1 MSSRSITMQRL
12 PFSIFSEVL
21 LSDNMAQVTVGVLI
35 EERHENRSQET
46 TDGFQ
51 VKLLSDS
58 ELQKQLLFYGV
69 EPGPVLPSTRTLYEN
84 KLLELMNSSPQTPRG
99 QTNETEDLDRYSE
112 TEEEKTKETSTAVVL
127 ETKDFKVTAA
137 CASGYDKASHTEVSE
152 RHKKLL
158 SPDTDYSLAKIVA
171 ELEQILPED
180 KLAAHLMH
188 GQKQSG
194 GSSPQPTRRKTI
206 ADTPGGTAGK
216 DDGQGETW
224 FPAPQS
230 PVGISSRQRAAKE
243 SGQSTKETVETV
255 RVEKEKLK
263 LEKEKFRSEVAR
275 EDAHQG
281 LIPMPV
287 RIAIFTIF
295 IFVLFVYVTM
305 ETNPANPF
313 LQFIMGRGL

>member
-1 MSSRSITMQRL
+1 
-12 PFSIFSEVL
+12 
-21 LSDNMAQVTVGVLI
+21 MAQVTVGVLI
-35 EERHENRSQET
+35 EERHENRSQEN

-58 ELQKQLLFYGV
+58 ELQKQLLLYGV

-112 TEEEKTKETSTAVVL
+112 MKEEKTKETSTEVVL

-137 CASGYDKASHTEVSE
+137 CASGYDK
-152 RHKKLL
+152 
-158 SPDTDYSLAKIVA
+158 
-171 ELEQILPED
+171 LEQILPED

-206 ADTPGGTAGK
+206 ADTPGGTVGK

-224 FPAPQS
+224 FPASQS

-263 LEKEKFRSEVAR
+263 LEKQKFRAEVAR
-275 EDAHQG
+275 EDTHQG

-287 RIAIFTIF
+287 RIAILTIF

-305 ETNPANPF
+305 ETNPNNPF
-313 LQFIMGRGL
+313 LQFIMARWL

>member
-1 MSSRSITMQRL
+1 
-12 PFSIFSEVL
+12 
-21 LSDNMAQVTVGVLI
+21 MAQVTVGVLI
-35 EERHENRSQET
+35 EERHESRSQET

-99 QTNETEDLDRYSE
+99 QTNETEDLHRYSE
-112 TEEEKTKETSTAVVL
+112 MEEEKTKETSTEVVL

-137 CASGYDKASHTEVSE
+137 CASGYDK
-152 RHKKLL
+152 
-158 SPDTDYSLAKIVA
+158 
-171 ELEQILPED
+171 LEQILPED

-194 GSSPQPTRRKTI
+194 GSSPQPTRRRTI
-206 ADTPGGTAGK
+206 ADTHGGTAGK

-224 FPAPQS
+224 FPAPES
-230 PVGISSRQRAAKE
+230 PIGISSRQRAAKE
-243 SGQSTKETVETV
+243 SGQSTKGTVETV

-275 EDAHQG
+275 EEAHQG
-281 LIPMPV
+281 LIPVPV
-287 RIAIFTIF
+287 RIAIFTVF

-313 LQFIMGRGL
+313 LQLIRGRGL